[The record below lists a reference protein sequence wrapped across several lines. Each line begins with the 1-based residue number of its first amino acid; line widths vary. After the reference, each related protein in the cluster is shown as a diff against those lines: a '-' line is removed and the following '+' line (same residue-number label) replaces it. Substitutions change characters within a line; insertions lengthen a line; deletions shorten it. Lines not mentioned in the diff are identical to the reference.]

1 MANNENAGK
10 KGAGARGAAVQGSS
24 TKGTVVPAKHRRL
37 KRSVRRTLGAI
48 LLISALVVAAIP
60 VDNLQASTVNQA
72 RGTGKKVTLY
82 LYSDKD
88 STHTTRSNIPDVSS
102 TEQIYT
108 TGDGRFQFAYVYPA
122 GATGGPKIAVILGY
136 QKGGNLDGGVLEIP
150 NTVDAFMKYSNVST
164 NSGYA
169 AVNKEG
175 EFLYYQDYE
184 YVTDIYGNPVYEL
197 DTDGNIQLDAE
208 GNPVRKRRIVYL
220 PCYYEDRGKWENLK
234 PEEFYYRTGTST
246 VSAGEYTYALT
257 TSDSKQRI
265 HNAAVWYIG
274 NQYLTADTTGNWKVA
289 GDITSGANG
298 IFAGAANI
306 STLKVGEDLSGIGN
320 YAFYGCAGMNSI
332 TLNNGLDTIGNY
344 AFANCVNM
352 LTANI
357 DVGANLSIIGDHA
370 FYNCQAL
377 ENFVMPRAVTKL
389 GDSAFEDC
397 FSMTSI
403 DMTGN
408 GNSLL
413 KQLGYDVFK
422 GCANLQ
428 SITFPRTFSNMTDN
442 GVSEA
447 LDVTIFRG
455 CSSLK
460 YIEIGTPNNSFD
472 IAAGEDSSYG
482 MEEFKADMPATFYLK
497 GQQNTPLHET
507 ATANEIAFSYYD
519 SSLERQVY
527 ELTVTDSTTGKKA
540 VYRVDDNDE
549 LVYCEMETGME
560 TVELPTTI
568 GPNSIRIIDEYT
580 FQNKCSL
587 KKITIPASIT
597 AISQNAFKGCH
608 NLEDVIFT
616 DPTGLRSIG
625 SGAFRTQEVTFHEDT
640 CDAVTQSGWTLPMNP
655 TLNFVGPI
663 SYTSTP
669 FLYAMDPNEKI
680 NVGSQ
685 YASYIT
691 YYSGW
696 PTNLVVQYDPDT
708 DRNALIDYPTFNDIS
723 TGLKYIE
730 KTTDGRGYAYMT
742 ADYEAAAK
750 TAVDKYFGRNSEPM
764 TDYEKAIIDAA
775 LNVTLPAGIE
785 AIKMVEET
793 DSQGNTVKVGLFS
806 YNENHNELI
815 TDDSIRK
822 TVTANSLIDLEANTF
837 KDCEYIRGIYI
848 NGDTRS
854 VGDYAFQGCT
864 SLTDVKLAPSVST
877 MGLRPFAGCELL
889 SDVNF
894 GGGPYFVCD
903 NSIIFELDDNGNKNK
918 IVEYLLNRSSTNVRA
933 EDIAGVT
940 AVYPEAFM
948 ETGVGTVD
956 FSETTIS
963 TVPENAFRSTG
974 RLYSVQ
980 LPSTCLTIGEN
991 AFTDSALQQITIPSS
1006 VAVIRNTA
1014 FDGTD
1019 KRSLEF
1025 VCEEGSVAQ
1034 LYATE
1039 NGIKWV
1045 QWVPEVY
1052 YTVTFYDKDGNQ
1064 LGETQK
1070 VLAGSSAE
1078 APEPPVVEGYVFK
1091 AWVGGDY
1098 TTVTENL
1105 KLYAQYETEDPETR
1119 RVTVTFAD
1127 DDGTVIETQRV
1138 EIGSSAKAPADPVKE
1153 GYRFIGWLGSFEN
1166 VTADVTIYAKY
1177 ERIDSTETQH
1187 TVRFIDWNDEV
1198 IYTQRVTDGEDAII
1212 PQSPTREGYTFT
1224 GWRPLPTNV
1233 TKDLDTYAQY
1243 EKNSDSNN
1251 GGDSTATATPTPGGM
1266 TPTPTP
1272 GTGTTTPTPSPT
1284 PTPTPGNGSDDSTSS
1299 TLYTLTVQNGS
1310 GSGSYVAGSQPI
1322 IIANDPS
1329 SNQEFAYWTIDP
1341 ENTKIASKVLSA
1353 TVVTMP
1359 EGNVTVTAH
1368 YRAKSN
1374 SGSNTGTGNN
1384 GNNNNNNNNYPS
1396 NGGNVSNGKTTVIID
1411 KNGLSNTGVVS
1422 ATVNGSSDNFTIMIS
1437 ENASATESVLRALL
1451 AEYGNIESIKYFPMD
1466 ISLYDSTGTKKITDT
1481 TGLSISITLPL
1492 PDSLK
1497 VYAGNNKV
1505 AGVVND
1511 RLDKLSAKFTTI
1523 NNVPCVTFTAE
1534 HFSPYVIY
1542 VNTANIGTGSNADN
1556 TPKTGDG
1563 IHPKW
1568 FLSIGLACLSFVMF
1582 MQKDTKKKQKAAVRA
1597 AR

>member
-1 MANNENAGK
+1 MANNANAGK
-10 KGAGARGAAVQGSS
+10 KRN
-24 TKGTVVPAKHRRL
+24 RRL
-37 KRSVRRTLGAI
+37 KRSIRRTLGA
-48 LLISALVVAAIP
+48 LFLISALVVAAIP
-60 VDNLQASTVNQA
+60 VDNLQASTITRA
-72 RGTGKKVTLY
+72 RGTEKKVTLY
-82 LYSDKD
+82 LYSDRD
-88 STHTTRSNIPDVSS
+88 SSHTTRSNIPDVSS

-150 NTVDAFMKYSNVST
+150 NTVDAYMKYSNVST

-175 EFLYYQDYE
+175 DFLYYQDYE
-184 YVTDIYGNPVYEL
+184 YVSDAYGNPVYEL
-197 DTDGNIQLDAE
+197 DEEGRTKVDAE
-208 GNPVRKRRIVYL
+208 GNPIRKRRIVYL
-220 PCYYEDRGKWENLK
+220 PCYYEDRAKWENLK
-234 PEEFYYRTGTST
+234 AEEFYYRTGNSSMPT
-246 VSAGEYTYALT
+246 VSSGEYTYALT

-274 NQYLTADTTGNWKVA
+274 NQYLSADTSGNWRVA

-352 LTANI
+352 VTANI
-357 DVGANLSIIGDHA
+357 DVGANISIIGDHA

-377 ENFVMPRAVTKL
+377 EKFVMPRAVTKV

-397 FSMTSI
+397 FAMTSI

-428 SITFPRTFSNMTDN
+428 SITFPRTFSNMTDA
-442 GVSEA
+442 GVSEP
-447 LDVTIFRG
+447 LDVTMFRG
-455 CSSLK
+455 CTSLK
-460 YIEIGTPNNSFD
+460 FIEIGTPNNSFN
-472 IAAGEDSSYG
+472 IGAGEDASYT
-482 MEEFKADMPATFYLK
+482 MQQFKADMLSTFYLK
-497 GQQNTPLHET
+497 GQQGTPLHTT
-507 ATANEIAFSYYD
+507 ATENEIAFSYYD
-519 SSLERQVY
+519 SGLEKQVY
-527 ELTVTDSTTGKKA
+527 ELTVTDEDTGKKA

-549 LVYCEMETGME
+549 LVYCEMEEGME
-560 TVELPTTI
+560 TVVLPTTI

-587 KKITIPASIT
+587 KTITIPASIT
-597 AISQNAFKGCH
+597 AIAQNAFKGCH

-616 DPTGLRSIG
+616 DPTALRTIG
-625 SGAFRTQEVTFHEDT
+625 SGAFRTQEVTFHEEACAART
-640 CDAVTQSGWTLPMNP
+640 NPNWELPMNP
-655 TLNFVGPI
+655 SLNFVGPI
-663 SYTSTP
+663 SYNSTP

-708 DRNALIDYPTFNDIS
+708 DRNTLIDYPTFNDIS

-730 KTTDGRGYAYMT
+730 KTADGRGYAYMT
-742 ADYEAAAK
+742 ADYEAAAR

-775 LNVTLPAGIE
+775 LNVNLPAGIE
-785 AIKMVEET
+785 AIKMVPET
-793 DSQGNTVKVGLFS
+793 DSLGNTVRDENGNEVMVGLFS

-815 TDDSIRK
+815 TDDTIRK
-822 TVTANSLIDLEANTF
+822 TITANSLIDVDANAF
-837 KDCEYIRGIYI
+837 KDCRYISGIAI
-848 NGDTRS
+848 KGDTRS
-854 VGDYAFQGCT
+854 VGNYTFEGCT
-864 SLTDVKLAPSVST
+864 SLTDVKLSPSIST
-877 MGLRPFAGCELL
+877 LGVRPFAGCELL
-889 SDVNF
+889 SHVDF
-894 GGGPYFVCD
+894 GGGPYFTCD
-903 NSIIFELDDNGNKNK
+903 NSIIFELDSMGNKNK

-948 ETGVGTVD
+948 DTGVGTVD
-956 FSETTIS
+956 MSETKIA
-963 TVPENAFRSTG
+963 TVPENAFRNTG
-974 RLYSVQ
+974 KLYSVQ
-980 LPSTCLTIGEN
+980 LPSTCLTISDN
-991 AFTDSALQQITIPSS
+991 AFKDSTLQQITIPGS
-1006 VAVIRNTA
+1006 VAVIRNTS

-1019 KRSLEF
+1019 RRSLEF

-1052 YTVTFYDKDGNQ
+1052 YSVTFYDVNGNQ

-1091 AWVGGDY
+1091 GWIGGDY

-1105 KLYAQYETEDPETR
+1105 KLYAQYATEDPETK
-1119 RVTVTFAD
+1119 RVTVTFAN
-1127 DDGTVIETQRV
+1127 DDGTVIEAQRV
-1138 EIGSSAKAPADPVKE
+1138 EIGGSAKPPVDPVKD
-1153 GYRFIGWLGSFEN
+1153 GYRFIGWLGSYEN
-1166 VTADVTIYAKY
+1166 VTTDVTVYAKY
-1177 ERIDSTETQH
+1177 ERIDSTEYQH
-1187 TVRFIDWNDEV
+1187 VVRFIDWDDTV
-1198 IYTQRVTDGEDAII
+1198 IYTQKVNDGEDAIT
-1212 PQSPTREGYTFT
+1212 PQNPSKEGYTFT
-1224 GWRPLPTNV
+1224 GWRPVPTNV
-1233 TKDLDTYAQY
+1233 TKDMDTYAQY
-1243 EKNSDSNN
+1243 EKISSGDGSG
-1251 GGDSTATATPTPGGM
+1251 GGDGSVTPTPVPGSNTPTPTPAGA

-1272 GTGTTTPTPSPT
+1272 GSG
-1284 PTPTPGNGSDDSTSS
+1284 GDDDNGQTSK
-1299 TLYTLTVQNGS
+1299 LYTLTVQNGS

-1322 IIANDPS
+1322 VIANDPS
-1329 SNQEFAYWTIDP
+1329 STQEFAYWTIDP
-1341 ENTKIASKVLSA
+1341 EDTKIASKVLSA
-1353 TVVTMP
+1353 TVITMP

-1374 SGSNTGTGNN
+1374 TGSNTGTGNSGN
-1384 GNNNNNNNNYPS
+1384 SNNNTNRPNNGS
-1396 NGGNVSNGKTTVIID
+1396 NVSNGGTTVVID

-1437 ENASATESVLRALL
+1437 ENTSATESVLRALL

-1466 ISLYDSTGTKKITDT
+1466 ITLYDSTGTRKITDT
-1481 TGLSISITLPL
+1481 TGLSVSITLPL

-1497 VYAGNNKV
+1497 IYAGNNKV

-1523 NNVPCVTFTAE
+1523 NGVPCVTFTAE

-1542 VNTANIGTGSNADN
+1542 VNTSNLGSGSNADS

-1582 MQKDTKKKQKAAVRA
+1582 MQKDTKKKKKVAVRA
-1597 AR
+1597 R